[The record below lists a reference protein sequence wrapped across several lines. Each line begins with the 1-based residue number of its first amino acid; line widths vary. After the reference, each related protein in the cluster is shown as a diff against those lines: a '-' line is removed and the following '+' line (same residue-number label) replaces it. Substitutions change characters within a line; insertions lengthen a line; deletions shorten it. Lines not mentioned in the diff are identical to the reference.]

1 MLMKILSYA
10 RKSGSWQGRNYDSV
24 ILYTLSMKST
34 YETANS
40 VLNGY
45 PVEFHEIKIPISR
58 FNSVFGGSPCSF
70 DFLDSII
77 GKNADVSFA
86 LARFNG
92 VDKMSV
98 ESVKVLGGDE

>member
-10 RKSGSWQGRNYDSV
+10 RKSGSWQGRNYDSL
-24 ILYTLSMKST
+24 ILYTLTIKST
-34 YETANS
+34 FDTVNS
-40 VLNGY
+40 VLSGH
-45 PVEFHEIKIPISR
+45 PVEFHELKIPISR
-58 FNSVFGGSPCSF
+58 FNSVFAGSPCTF

-77 GKNADVSFA
+77 GKNADISFA